1 MATFL
6 RKLKN
11 LDGSTIAPA
20 TVAKGVFIKGSETLD
35 DLLAG
40 GYVLSGSASDMPENY
55 KGKNISGY
63 RVIVQTGF
71 SVNVGGAVTG
81 EDDYWMPLDYWM
93 CDIANPVIDN
103 VNGIMNELRGSSNT
117 HTIADYIY
125 PVGSL
130 YMTINPD
137 FSPSS
142 EWGGSWELL
151 DSGLLLK
158 TASGNPGNITGS
170 NTVNITQRNLP
181 NQLEQLRIGDLQNIQ
196 YSYVVASGQGI
207 MSMQTEHIVV
217 PGQVTGN
224 QRDYFVYTG
233 SQGSNIQMTTADR
246 IDLNSLPIATLV
258 NSMGGQPI
266 EINPISI
273 NVYVWK
279 RVS

>member
-6 RKLKN
+6 RKLQN
-11 LDGSTIAPA
+11 SDGDFIVPA
-20 TVAKGVFIKGSETLD
+20 TVAKGIFIKGDETLD

-40 GYVLSGSASDMPENY
+40 GYVLSGSESDMPENY
-55 KGKNISGY
+55 KGRNISGY

-71 SVNVGGAVTG
+71 SITIGGMVTG
-81 EDDYWMPLDYWM
+81 EDDVWMPLDCWM
-93 CDIANPVIDN
+93 CDIANPVIDK
-103 VNGIMNELRGSSNT
+103 VNDIINELGGSGC
-117 HTIADYIY
+117 TIADYIY

-130 YMTINPD
+130 YMTIDSD

-158 TASGNPGNITGS
+158 TASANPGYITGS
-170 NTVNITQRNLP
+170 NSVDITQRNIP
-181 NQLEQLRIGDLQNIQ
+181 QQLQNLQIGNFQGNQ
-196 YSYVVASGQGI
+196 YSYVVASGQGSI
-207 MSMQTEHIVV
+207 PMQTTEIRV
-217 PGQVTGN
+217 PQASGGSN
-224 QRDYFVYTG
+224 IYYVYTG
-233 SQGSNIQMTTADR
+233 NPGSSIQMTTS
-246 IDLNSLPIATLV
+246 NQVNPNYLPMATLV

-266 EINPISI
+266 NINPLSI

>member
-6 RKLKN
+6 RKLKH

-40 GYVLSGSASDMPENY
+40 GYVLSGSESDMPENY
-55 KGKNISGY
+55 KGRNISGY

-71 SVNVGGAVTG
+71 SIDVGGKVTG

-93 CDIANPVIDN
+93 CDVANPVIDK
-103 VNGIMNELRGSSNT
+103 VNGIINELGGRST
-117 HTIADYIY
+117 TIADYIY

-158 TASGNPGNITGS
+158 TASGGTPGNITGS
-170 NTVNITQRNLP
+170 NTVNITQGNLP
-181 NQLEQLRIGDLQNIQ
+181 NQLQQLQIGNLQNTQ
-196 YSYVVASGQGI
+196 YSYVVASDQGN
-207 MSMQTEHIVV
+207 MSMQTTEILV
-217 PGQVTGN
+217 PDRVSGSV
-224 QRDYFVYTG
+224 RSYYVYTG
-233 SQGSNIQMTTADR
+233 SQGSNIRMTTTNQ
-246 IDLNSLPIATLV
+246 INPSSLPIATLV

-266 EINPISI
+266 EINPVSI

-279 RVS
+279 RIS

>member
-11 LDGSTIAPA
+11 LDGNTIAPA

-35 DLLAG
+35 DLLTG
-40 GYVLSGSASDMPENY
+40 GYVLSGSVSDMPENY

-71 SVNVGGAVTG
+71 SVNVGGGVTG

-93 CDIANPVIDN
+93 CDIANPAIDN
-103 VNGIMNELRGSSNT
+103 VNGIMNELRGRSTT

-158 TASGNPGNITGS
+158 TTSGNPGNISGS
-170 NTVNITQRNLP
+170 NTVDITQRNLP
-181 NQLEQLRIGDLQNIQ
+181 TQLQQLQIGDLQHDQ
-196 YSYVVASGQGI
+196 YSYVVASGQGNL
-207 MSMQTEHIVV
+207 SMRTTEIRI
-217 PGQVTGN
+217 PGQISGGIQT
-224 QRDYFVYTG
+224 YYVYTG
-233 SQGSNIQMTTADR
+233 SQASNIQMATSNR
-246 IDLNSLPIATLV
+246 INPQDLPMATLV

-266 EINPISI
+266 GINPKSI
-273 NVYVWK
+273 TVYVWK
-279 RVS
+279 RIS